1 MNQMFSW
8 MIQNSITMSFV
19 IIFYMLTTKIL
30 QKNYVAKWRYYSWI
44 IPVLALLI
52 PLRIPIPVLLKSES
66 RFGRLLCQTQ
76 KISKSL
82 PQTNAAISNYHQGI
96 SWNQILMFVWISGI
110 ILFFCYFVWKHIR
123 FLAVIKRWRIK
134 VKDKYILEIYHD
146 LASEMQISNIPE
158 LIYCSCVQT
167 PMMFGFFK
175 PVLLLPHSDYAEA
188 DLKFLLKHELVHYQR
203 KDIWYKLLI
212 FLATVIYWFHPA
224 VHWMAQEISAQCEI
238 SCDEEVIRNQEK
250 AERKRYGNLILSMIE
265 SQTKMNTVFTTNFQN
280 RKSQVKDRILYIMNG
295 KKKRK
300 GIVLTCMM
308 LVLIL
313 ATGITFQ
320 MIQPKVLPKKEEAV
334 NNKPENQK
342 QETVKENGYD
352 VIYTSTR
359 NLKSKIYR
367 DVDSYLY
374 ILNNKKENLTTVT
387 DGDKKENGSSTVAV
401 AE

>member
-1 MNQMFSW
+1 MNRMLSW

-19 IIFYMLTTKIL
+19 IIFYMLATKIL
-30 QKNYVAKWRYYSWI
+30 QKNYVAKWRYYSWV

-96 SWNQILMFVWISGI
+96 SWNQILTFVWISGI

-134 VKDKYILEIYHD
+134 IKDKYILEIYHD

-334 NNKPENQK
+334 NNKQEDQQ
-342 QETVKENGYD
+342 QETVKENDYD
-352 VIYTSTR
+352 VIYTKNS
-359 NLKSKIYR
+359 KSKIYR
-367 DVDSYLY
+367 DVDNYLY

-387 DGDKKENGSSTVAV
+387 DGDIKENGSSTVAV